1 MNNLQRYVNYVT
13 PVIEA
18 ITKHHNE
25 FCSLE
30 YFSVRPEDLHAA
42 DGVLGFE
49 SKGKGF
55 PKDFDGDLPLVRATW
70 GEESG
75 ACMILQIDPKHRDL
89 LTTEVVDALIGKGYP
104 GDIEFIEKWE
114 KTADQTIWVP
124 LDSQHYLEP
133 SEEYYV
139 PGYMLSDD
147 TENMEYV
154 GYALDFLSQRLGL
167 PYLLINFGTTDLEL
181 VLDSHG

>member
-49 SKGKGF
+49 SKA
-55 PKDFDGDLPLVRATW
+55 VR
-70 GEESG
+70 ESPH
-75 ACMILQIDPKHRDL
+75 L
-89 LTTEVVDALIGKGYP
+89 
-104 GDIEFIEKWE
+104 
-114 KTADQTIWVP
+114 
-124 LDSQHYLEP
+124 
-133 SEEYYV
+133 
-139 PGYMLSDD
+139 
-147 TENMEYV
+147 
-154 GYALDFLSQRLGL
+154 RLHTG
-167 PYLLINFGTTDLEL
+167 GGR
-181 VLDSHG
+181 VS